1 LDILLLKLF
10 YNNIPF
16 NFLLIYIIIINISF
30 SHWKSLWKIV
40 LVSQSVSHL
49 DILLLKLLYNNIPF
63 MYMIHSSSLREV
75 RS

>member
-30 SHWKSLWKIV
+30 SH
-40 LVSQSVSHL
+40 
-49 DILLLKLLYNNIPF
+49 
-63 MYMIHSSSLREV
+63 
-75 RS
+75 